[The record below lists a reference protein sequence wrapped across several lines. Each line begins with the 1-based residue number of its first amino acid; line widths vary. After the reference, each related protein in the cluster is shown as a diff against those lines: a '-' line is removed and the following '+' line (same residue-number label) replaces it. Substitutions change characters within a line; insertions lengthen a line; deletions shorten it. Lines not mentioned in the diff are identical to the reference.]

1 MTRKGW
7 KQEVGKTQIREGEQH
22 QTQRI
27 RETSHV
33 EEGWGT
39 AYDFLGILY
48 RENTVTPIS
57 QVRKLR
63 LREVK
68 YFQSHRSSNRVKMLR
83 DLHFSIFLCSS
94 VSVLTN

>member
-39 AYDFLGILY
+39 AQEKEDEGTETKGSTHF
-48 RENTVTPIS
+48 
-57 QVRKLR
+57 
-63 LREVK
+63 EVLVW
-68 YFQSHRSSNRVKMLR
+68 SNNDQLPTGFGAFCWNS
-83 DLHFSIFLCSS
+83 LINCCWQLCKRPS
-94 VSVLTN
+94 